1 MRHRQRAGSLEA
13 GSSEAR
19 SSGALSPG
27 PGGYPQ
33 GWPEQL
39 AQLTVEV
46 GTSTYLL
53 PSGRPEL
60 IRTFAEEVAPATR
73 ELVSAARARGDE
85 PRTSRTT
92 AAEYALR
99 RRRPGTGSGA
109 DRPDTA

>member
-1 MRHRQRAGSLEA
+1 M
-13 GSSEAR
+13 
-19 SSGALSPG
+19 
-27 PGGYPQ
+27 
-33 GWPEQL
+33 

-85 PRTSRTT
+85 PRTSRTSGGVRAPSAAAGHWFWRGPAGHSLT
-92 AAEYALR
+92 AHR
-99 RRRPGTGSGA
+99 HPRH
-109 DRPDTA
+109 